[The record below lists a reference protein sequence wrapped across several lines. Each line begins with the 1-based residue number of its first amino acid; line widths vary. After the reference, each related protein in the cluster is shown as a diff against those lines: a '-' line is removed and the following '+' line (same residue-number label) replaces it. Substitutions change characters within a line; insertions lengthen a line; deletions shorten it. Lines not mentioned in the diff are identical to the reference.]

1 MEMTDFLGSEKE
13 LASRIEALALQDI
26 SAARDLAQ
34 DIAHEAMSRSLS
46 RAESSA
52 AARLICRFL
61 LHRKNK
67 SRLTDCIR
75 ESEAIRRAVFGCLN
89 TYKHSLVF
97 LLKRIAREND
107 LALMGE
113 VLRLLGTNPWND
125 SGAPDYS
132 DRLSVRFVAER
143 TLAAPEDYL
152 CLSEGSR
159 ELLKQFINS
168 SDSLQ

>member
-1 MEMTDFLGSEKE
+1 MTDFLESEKE
-13 LASRIEALALQDI
+13 LASRIEALALQDT
-26 SAARDLAQ
+26 AAAYDLACTV
-34 DIAHEAMSRSLS
+34 AHEASLRELS

-75 ESEAIRRAVFGCLN
+75 ESEDIRKAVFGCLN
-89 TYKHSLVF
+89 TYKHSLIF
-97 LLKRIAREND
+97 LLKRVAREND
-107 LALMGE
+107 LALTGE
-113 VLRLLGTNPWND
+113 VLRLLGSNPWND
-125 SGAPDYS
+125 PGAPNYS

-152 CLSEGSR
+152 CLSEESR
-159 ELLKQFINS
+159 ELLSRFINN
-168 SDSLQ
+168 SDSSQ

>member
-1 MEMTDFLGSEKE
+1 MTDFLACEKQ
-13 LASRIEALALQDI
+13 LASRLETLALQDI
-26 SAARDLAQ
+26 MQAQELASG
-34 DIAHEAMSRSLS
+34 IADEAMSRELC

-75 ESEAIRRAVFGCLN
+75 ESDTIRKAVFGCLN
-89 TYKHSLVF
+89 TYKHSLIF
-97 LLKRIAREND
+97 LLKRIVREND
-107 LALMGE
+107 PALTGE
-113 VLRLLGTNPWND
+113 VLRLLGSNPWNTP
-125 SGAPDYS
+125 GAPNYS
-132 DRLSVRFVAER
+132 DRLSARFVAER

-152 CLSEGSR
+152 CLSEESK
-159 ELLKQFINS
+159 ELLREFINS